1 MFDEERESA
10 LTNGIRTVTVLFAVL
25 ASLQPNCASHI
36 SLELLIPNELVKI
49 KYGMTL
55 TGLYRVTQLGSA
67 L

>member
-25 ASLQPNCASHI
+25 ASLQPNRASQI

-55 TGLYRVTQLGSA
+55 TGLYRVTQLGST